1 MSDEYVMG
9 IDPYGY
15 DNITGTFCVMKK
27 DEAGITVV
35 AQYQSRNKEYFD
47 KKIQEVMKYYNI
59 PEDNILRLVN
69 H

>member
-27 DEAGITVV
+27 DEAGLTVV
-35 AQYQSRNKEYFD
+35 AQYQSRNKVDFEE
-47 KKIQEVMKYYNI
+47 EVARVAKYYGI
-59 PEDNILRLVN
+59 PEDNILRVVN